1 MQIKKSTK
9 LLYIEAIVDREMV
22 PKCAN
27 VNVSPNCAIFC
38 LKEVSKFPENSSV
51 LADWA
56 WSNLFSDNL
65 DQTPIKYS
73 KLI

>member
-1 MQIKKSTK
+1 M
-9 LLYIEAIVDREMV
+9 
-22 PKCAN
+22 
-27 VNVSPNCAIFC
+27 
-38 LKEVSKFPENSSV
+38 EVSKFTENSSV

-73 KLI
+73 KLILPLSETVWSFVDGKPFLRF

>member
-1 MQIKKSTK
+1 M
-9 LLYIEAIVDREMV
+9 
-22 PKCAN
+22 
-27 VNVSPNCAIFC
+27 
-38 LKEVSKFPENSSV
+38 EVSKFPENSSV

-73 KLI
+73 KLISPLSETVWSFVNGKPFLRF